1 MSSDA
6 RILIAVRVVVVT
18 TLLLAALIIQY
29 TVGEVLPLD
38 YIYVTAGV
46 TYALTLLYIAM
57 SYVLRS
63 RSVNLMIQIAGDLVI
78 ETLLVYFTGG
88 LDSPF
93 SFLYLVSI
101 ITASML
107 LYRRGGMLAASGAV
121 ILYGVLVDLMYYGIL
136 PVPYPPVDWTAARL
150 YINMAA
156 NFAGFYATALLTSYL
171 SEQLQ
176 RTSRELDANRQNLA
190 ELRALNQNVV
200 ESIPSGLITLTSFGT
215 ASFVNPAAAALLA
228 MEPLAILGRHVTE
241 LGFFTNDDWNDAR
254 QELVAGRVVRRE
266 IDNMEIAGEPHS
278 FGFAVSPLSTLDGA
292 AAGYTL
298 IFQDLTEMKKL
309 EAELRLK
316 DRMAAVG
323 ELSAG
328 IAHEI
333 RNPLAAIAGSV
344 QVLKGSSSLS
354 PQEQRLMS
362 IVLKESERLNKS
374 ISEFLRFVRPQ
385 ERRAVAFD
393 VAASISET
401 LDLLQN
407 SSELHE
413 RHEIRREID
422 PPTFQLVGDADQI
435 RQVFWN
441 LARNAVQ
448 AMPNGGVLTVRTRID
463 DGAYHIVFTDNGR
476 GMSRADLQRL
486 FQPFR
491 TNFPSGTGLGMA
503 ISYRIVQAHGGKIEV
518 SSVEGAGSS
527 ITVTLPLSSTLS
539 EAKGQRSSRDAAAA
553 EHEPRSRST
562 DPSSLRSSGLDF
574 TR

>member
-1 MSSDA
+1 MSTDN
-6 RILIAVRVVVVT
+6 RMLIAVRVVVVT
-18 TLLLAALIIQY
+18 TLLLAALIIQF
-29 TVGEVLPLD
+29 TVGEVLPID
-38 YIYVTAGV
+38 YLYIVAGATYV
-46 TYALTLLYIAM
+46 LTLVYIA
-57 SYVLRS
+57 LGFLIAS
-63 RSVNLMIQIAGDLVI
+63 RRLNVMLQIAGDLLV

-107 LYRRGGMLAASGAV
+107 LYRRGGLLAASGAV
-121 ILYGVLVDLMYYGIL
+121 ILYGVLVDLLYYRLL
-136 PVPYPPVDWTAARL
+136 PLPSQSLPIDWSASRL
-150 YINMAA
+150 YFNMAA
-156 NFAGFYATALLTSYL
+156 NFLGFYATALLTSYL

-176 RTSRELDANRQNLA
+176 RTSLELDANRQNLA

-200 ESIPSGLITLTSFGT
+200 ESIPSGLITLSSFGT
-215 ASFVNPAAAALLA
+215 ASFINPAGAQILQR
-228 MEPLAILGRHVTE
+228 EPMVILGRHVTE
-241 LGFFTNDDWNDAR
+241 LGFFTHDEWTAAREQLAGGEVVR
-254 QELVAGRVVRRE
+254 QEIDDVVDGVPRN
-266 IDNMEIAGEPHS
+266 I
-278 FGFAVSPLSTLDGA
+278 GFAISPLSTLEGK

-298 IFQDLTEMKKL
+298 IFQDLTDMKKL

-344 QVLKGSSSLS
+344 QVLKGSKSLT

-374 ISEFLRFVRPQ
+374 ISDFLRFVRPQ
-385 ERRAVAFD
+385 EKRALEYD
-393 VAASISET
+393 VAASLAET

-407 SSELHE
+407 SPELHE
-413 RHEIRREID
+413 RHEIRREIS
-422 PPTFQLVGDADQI
+422 PPSFHLIGDADQI

-448 AMPNGGVLTVRTRID
+448 AMPQGGVLTVRTSFDEDAYRIT
-463 DGAYHIVFTDNGR
+463 FSDNGR
-476 GMSRADLQRL
+476 GMSPADLRRL

-491 TNFPSGTGLGMA
+491 TNFPTGTGLGMA
-503 ISYRIVQAHGGKIEV
+503 ISYRIVQEHGGKIEV
-518 SSVEGAGSS
+518 SSTEGAGSS
-527 ITVTLPLSSTLS
+527 ITISLPTTN
-539 EAKGQRSSRDAAAA
+539 EMKV
-553 EHEPRSRST
+553 
-562 DPSSLRSSGLDF
+562 SGF
-574 TR
+574 RY

>member
-1 MSSDA
+1 MSSDT
-6 RILIAVRVVVVT
+6 RMLIAVRVVVVT

-29 TVGEVLPLD
+29 TVGKVLPLD
-38 YIYVTAGV
+38 YIYTSAGV
-46 TYALTLLYIAM
+46 TYALTLLYIGLAF
-57 SYVLRS
+57 VVHS
-63 RSVNLMIQIAGDLVI
+63 RSINLMIQMAGDLLV
-78 ETLLVYFTGG
+78 ETLLVYFTGA

-93 SFLYLVSI
+93 TFLYLVSI

-107 LYRRGGMLAASGAV
+107 LYRRGGLLVASGAV
-121 ILYGVLVDLMYYGIL
+121 ILYGTLVDLLYYSIL
-136 PVPYPPVDWTAARL
+136 PMPEQSMLLPVAWTSSRL
-150 YINMAA
+150 YFNMAA

-200 ESIPSGLITLTSFGT
+200 ESIPSGLITVSSFGT
-215 ASFVNPAAAALLA
+215 ATFVNPAGS
-228 MEPLAILGRHVTE
+228 AILQKEPVGILGHHVTE
-241 LGFFTNDDWNDAR
+241 LGFFSFEEWNSAR
-254 QELVAGRVVRRE
+254 EGLATGEVVRRE
-266 IDNMEIAGEPHS
+266 IDDFEGQHRSI
-278 FGFAVSPLSTLDGA
+278 GFAVSPLTTLDGQ

-298 IFQDLTEMKKL
+298 IFQDLTDMKKL

-344 QVLKGSSSLS
+344 QVLKGSKSLT

-374 ISEFLRFVRPQ
+374 ISDFLRFVRPQ
-385 ERRAVAFD
+385 EKRSVAFD
-393 VAASISET
+393 VAASLSET
-401 LDLLQN
+401 LDLLEN
-407 SSELHE
+407 SPELHE
-413 RHEIRREID
+413 RHEIRREIS
-422 PPTFQLVGDADQI
+422 PSTFFIVGDADQI

-448 AMPNGGVLTVRTRID
+448 AMAQGGVLTVHTMIT
-463 DGAYHIVFTDNGR
+463 DGSYHIIFSDSGR
-476 GMSRADLQRL
+476 GMSHADLQRL

-503 ISYRIVQAHGGKIEV
+503 ISYRIVQEHGGKIDVTSREGEGTSISV
-518 SSVEGAGSS
+518 SLPVP
-527 ITVTLPLSSTLS
+527 VTL
-539 EAKGQRSSRDAAAA
+539 RAAIN
-553 EHEPRSRST
+553 
-562 DPSSLRSSGLDF
+562 
-574 TR
+574 

>member
-1 MSSDA
+1 MSNDT
-6 RILIAVRVVVVT
+6 RMLIAVRVVVVT

-29 TVGEVLPLD
+29 TVREVLVLPVNYL
-38 YIYVTAGV
+38 YTTAGV
-46 TYALTLLYIAM
+46 TYILTLVYIALAAM
-57 SYVLRS
+57 VPS
-63 RSVNLMIQIAGDLVI
+63 RPMNLTIQIGGDLAV

-107 LYRRGGMLAASGAV
+107 LYRRGGLLAASAAA
-121 ILYGVLVDLMYYGIL
+121 ILYGVLVDLMYYDVL
-136 PVPYPPVDWTAARL
+136 PTPEQTLFAPPDWTASRL
-150 YINMAA
+150 YFNMAA

-171 SEQLQ
+171 SEKLQ
-176 RTSRELDANRQNLA
+176 RTSEELDANRQNLA

-215 ASFVNPAAAALLA
+215 ASFVNPAGAQILQAP
-228 MEPLAILGRHVTE
+228 PLSILGKHIAE
-241 LGFFTNDDWNDAR
+241 LGFFSTDAWNAAREQLDRGVVVRNEIDDFR
-254 QELVAGRVVRRE
+254 VAGERRS
-266 IDNMEIAGEPHS
+266 I
-278 FGFAVSPLSTLDGA
+278 GFALSPLSTLEGA
-292 AAGYTL
+292 SAGYTL

-309 EAELRLK
+309 ESDLRLK

-344 QVLKGSSSLS
+344 QVLKSSKSLT

-374 ISEFLRFVRPQ
+374 ISDFLRFVRPQ
-385 ERRAVAFD
+385 ERHAVEFD
-393 VAASISET
+393 VAASLSET
-401 LDLLQN
+401 LDLLAN
-407 SSELHE
+407 SPELTE
-413 RHEIRREID
+413 KHEIVREIV
-422 PPTFQLVGDADQI
+422 PPSYHIVGDADQI

-441 LARNAVQ
+441 LARNAVA
-448 AMPNGGVLTVRTRID
+448 AMPNGGVLGVRTSVS
-463 DGAYHIVFTDNGR
+463 DGSYNIVFSDNGR
-476 GMSRADLQRL
+476 GMTLADMERL

-503 ISYRIVQAHGGKIEV
+503 ISYRIVQEHGGRIDV
-518 SSVEGAGSS
+518 SSRQGSGTA
-527 ITVTLPLSSTLS
+527 ITVSLPRQART
-539 EAKGQRSSRDAAAA
+539 
-553 EHEPRSRST
+553 
-562 DPSSLRSSGLDF
+562 SGRWQVA
-574 TR
+574 TMRQ

>member
-1 MSSDA
+1 MSTMSSDT
-6 RILIAVRVVVVT
+6 RMLIAVRVVVVT

-29 TVGEVLPLD
+29 TVGEVLPINYL
-38 YIYVTAGV
+38 YIAAGV
-46 TYALTLLYIAM
+46 TYGLTLVYITLG
-57 SYVLRS
+57 VLIPS
-63 RSVNLMIQIAGDLVI
+63 RGLNVMLQIAGDLLV

-107 LYRRGGMLAASGAV
+107 LYRRGGLLAASGAV
-121 ILYGVLVDLMYYGIL
+121 ILYGVLVDLLYYRVL
-136 PVPYPPVDWTAARL
+136 PVPVPSLPVDWSQSRL
-150 YINMAA
+150 YFNMAA
-156 NFAGFYATALLTSYL
+156 NFSGFYATALLTSYV

-176 RTSRELDANRQNLA
+176 RTSLELDANRQNLA

-200 ESIPSGLITLTSFGT
+200 ESIPSGLITLSSFGT
-215 ASFVNPAAAALLA
+215 ASFVNPAGSHILQ

-241 LGFFTNDDWNDAR
+241 LGFFDFDRWNEAR
-254 QELVAGRVVRRE
+254 EKLAAGDVVREE
-266 IDNMEIAGEPHS
+266 IDDVLAGAPRNI
-278 FGFAVSPLSTLDGA
+278 GFAVSPLSTLEGK

-344 QVLKGSSSLS
+344 QVLKGSKSLT

-374 ISEFLRFVRPQ
+374 ISDFLRFVRPQ
-385 ERRAVAFD
+385 EKRALEYD
-393 VAASISET
+393 VAVCLAET

-407 SSELHE
+407 SRELHE
-413 RHEIRREID
+413 RHEIRRDIA
-422 PPTFQLVGDADQI
+422 PPSFHLVGDADQI

-448 AMPNGGVLTVRTRID
+448 AMPNGGVLSVRTSVDDDAYRIT
-463 DGAYHIVFTDNGR
+463 FSDNGR
-476 GMSRADLQRL
+476 GMSAADLGRL

-491 TNFPSGTGLGMA
+491 TNFPTGTGLGMA
-503 ISYRIVQAHGGKIEV
+503 ISYRIIQEHGGKIDV
-518 SSVEGAGSS
+518 ASSEGAGSS
-527 ITVTLPLSSTLS
+527 ITISLPTM
-539 EAKGQRSSRDAAAA
+539 DAAKRPLGVQGKRLGMA
-553 EHEPRSRST
+553 
-562 DPSSLRSSGLDF
+562 
-574 TR
+574 

>member
-1 MSSDA
+1 MATLSSDT
-6 RILIAVRVVVVT
+6 RMLIAVRVVVVT

-29 TVGEVLPLD
+29 TVGEVLPID
-38 YIYVTAGV
+38 YLYSAAGV
-46 TYALTLLYIAM
+46 TYVLTLVYIA
-57 SYVLRS
+57 LGFLIPS
-63 RSVNLMIQIAGDLVI
+63 RGINVMIQIAGDLLV

-107 LYRRGGMLAASGAV
+107 LYRRGGLLAASGAV
-121 ILYGVLVDLMYYGIL
+121 ILYGVLVDLLFYGVL
-136 PVPYPPVDWTAARL
+136 PMPSQFLPVDWSASRL
-150 YINMAA
+150 YFNMAA
-156 NFAGFYATALLTSYL
+156 NFSGFYATALLTSYL

-176 RTSRELDANRQNLA
+176 RTSLELDANRQNLA

-200 ESIPSGLITLTSFGT
+200 DSIPSGLITLSSFGT
-215 ASFVNPAAAALLA
+215 ASFVNPAGASILQ
-228 MEPLAILGRHVTE
+228 MEPQTILGRHVTE
-241 LGFFTNDDWNDAR
+241 LGFFDFERWNESR
-254 QELVAGRVVRRE
+254 EELAAGLVVRKE
-266 IDNMEIAGEPHS
+266 IEDVTADGAARNI
-278 FGFAVSPLSTLDGA
+278 GFAVSPLSTLEGK

-344 QVLKGSSSLS
+344 QVLKGSKSLTS
-354 PQEQRLMS
+354 QEQRLMS

-374 ISEFLRFVRPQ
+374 ISDFLRFVRPQ
-385 ERRAVAFD
+385 EKRALEYD
-393 VAASISET
+393 VAGSLSET

-413 RHEIRREID
+413 RHVIRREIA
-422 PPTFQLVGDADQI
+422 PASFTLVGDADQI

-441 LARNAVQ
+441 LARNAMQ
-448 AMPNGGVLTVRTRID
+448 AMPHGGVLTVRTAVDDDSYRITF
-463 DGAYHIVFTDNGR
+463 ADNGR
-476 GMSRADLQRL
+476 GMSSADLGRL

-503 ISYRIVQAHGGKIEV
+503 ISYRIVQEHGGKIDV
-518 SSVEGAGSS
+518 TSSEGTGSA
-527 ITVTLPLSSTLS
+527 ITVSLPVVAT
-539 EAKGQRSSRDAAAA
+539 AKRAINYANQ
-553 EHEPRSRST
+553 
-562 DPSSLRSSGLDF
+562 
-574 TR
+574 